1 MNDMDDI
8 YFKKVIACGAGKR
21 ESSIE
26 LTKGLNIIC
35 GPSNTGKTLIF
46 KIFKQVFGA
55 DNKKYTNND
64 DEPFII
70 ENDTGYTDFSLVISK
85 NGNDVILTRTID
97 SETISVESHSPYV
110 ESGVFS
116 YTNKKGYR
124 PINDVLLQIFNID
137 PFKLPQK
144 KDGTAVYFSLK
155 FLDYLFL
162 ADEGRIDEGSQ
173 ILLAKSKK
181 YSPTTQSMANLLYLL
196 YGMDFSNYLKDEDID
211 KLKLKRGA
219 VRKYISDK
227 ITDNEN
233 EIKKLEK
240 KLQEFSAIKDDSDSV
255 QTELEKVRNEIDA
268 KYKECANL
276 EGVIKTL
283 AEKIE
288 SDGMLIE
295 RLESLSIQYK
305 SDLERL
311 NFIASGK
318 DELDKNEDEHECPY
332 CHSRI
337 HEEKEQINLVEVQSE
352 VNAAM
357 RNLNDVSETLFE
369 IYKEH
374 EEDLNELKTQKD
386 NLLGVRQTVS
396 VLVSKR
402 SRLEYTLKKFDEFIE
417 CQKRIEYLKNDNK
430 LLKED
435 LSNMSVQIK
444 VKKDDFIPT
453 EHFHSSFFQTMT
465 ENIKGI
471 MKFCGDTRYM
481 AAEFDRASFDISIR
495 GQSKSANNG
504 KGFRSFVNSVTLLA
518 FRKFLDEKGKHQLP
532 VYVIDSPLKNL
543 DVGNL
548 EKENIKDMFFR
559 YLLDASRSG
568 QLIIIENANNF
579 TMTDEL
585 RENANIIEFTHDD
598 NMGRYGFLLDYRD

>member
-1 MNDMDDI
+1 MDDI
-8 YFKKVIACGAGKR
+8 YFKKVIARGAGKR

-55 DNKKYTNND
+55 DNRKYTNND

-85 NGNDVILTRTID
+85 NDDDVILTRKID
-97 SETISVESHSPYV
+97 SDIIGVESHSPYV
-110 ESGVFS
+110 ESGDYAYS
-116 YTNKKGYR
+116 TKKGYKL
-124 PINDVLLQIFNID
+124 INEALLQIFNVD

-144 KDGTAVYFSLK
+144 KDGTSAYFSLK

-162 ADEGRIDEGSQ
+162 ADEGRIDEGGQ

-181 YSPTTQSMANLLYLL
+181 YSPTTLSMANLLYLL
-196 YGMDFSNYLKDEDID
+196 YDMDFSNYLKDEDLN

-219 VRKYISDK
+219 VRKYIIDR
-227 ITDNEN
+227 IADNEN
-233 EIKKLEK
+233 ETKKLEK
-240 KLQEFSAIKDDSDSV
+240 KLQEFSAIKGDSDSV
-255 QTELEKVRNEIDA
+255 QAELEKVRDEIDA
-268 KYKECANL
+268 KYKEWANL

-283 AEKIE
+283 TEKIE
-288 SDGMLIE
+288 SDGMLVE
-295 RLESLSIQYK
+295 RLKSLSIQYK

-311 NFIASGK
+311 NFIALGK

-352 VNAAM
+352 INAAM
-357 RNLNDVSETLFE
+357 RNLNDVSETLSE

-374 EEDLNELKTQKD
+374 EEDMNELKTHKD
-386 NLLGVRQTVS
+386 NLLEVRQSVS
-396 VLVSKR
+396 DLVSKR
-402 SRLEYTLKKFDEFIE
+402 NRLEYTLKKFDEVIE
-417 CQKRIEYLKNDNK
+417 CQKRLEYLEDDYK
-430 LLKED
+430 LLKKD
-435 LSNMSVQIK
+435 FSNMSVQIK
-444 VKKDDFIPT
+444 VKREDFIPS
-453 EHFHSSFFQTMT
+453 EHFRSSFFQTMT
-465 ENIKGI
+465 ENIKEI
-471 MKFCGDTRYM
+471 MKYCGDARYTT
-481 AAEFDRASFDISIR
+481 AEFDKDSFDISIR
-495 GQSKSANNG
+495 CQSKSANNG

-518 FRKFLDEKGKHQLP
+518 FRKFLYEEGKHQLP

-548 EKENIKDMFFR
+548 NKGNIKDSLFR
-559 YLLDASRSG
+559 YLIDASRNG
-568 QLIIIENANNF
+568 QLIIIENMNNF

-585 RENANIIEFTHDD
+585 KENANIIEFTHDD
-598 NMGRYGFLLDYRD
+598 DMGRYGFLLDYRD